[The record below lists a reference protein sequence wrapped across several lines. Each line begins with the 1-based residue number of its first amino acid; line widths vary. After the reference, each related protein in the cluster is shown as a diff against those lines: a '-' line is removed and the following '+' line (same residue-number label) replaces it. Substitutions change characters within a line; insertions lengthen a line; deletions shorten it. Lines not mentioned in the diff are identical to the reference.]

1 MAASPFLERPANLSF
16 VEDERE
22 IVGPGSTMTAQ
33 EVNE

>member
-16 VEDERE
+16 EDERE
-22 IVGPGSTMTAQ
+22 IVGPESTMTAQ